1 MEKTFSNVLIRI
13 ILWYLSVV
21 TSKKIYL
28 TEFLNKLLRKSLIF
42 GVKIPQTE
50 GKGQKE
56 TDRNIKKQR
65 SLIKQK
71 IYNSKKIDFPSLH
84 IFV

>member
-21 TSKKIYL
+21 TPNKIYL
-28 TEFLNKLLRKSLIF
+28 TEFFNKLLRKSLIF

-50 GKGQKE
+50 GKGQKKTE
-56 TDRNIKKQR
+56 TERNKEA
-65 SLIKQK
+65 
-71 IYNSKKIDFPSLH
+71 
-84 IFV
+84 